1 MKPVWDSLDSRLTR
15 GSSPPTNVNELRQAL
30 FDELNNIPNAEINTL
45 FNYVLP
51 RCTAVVNS
59 RGGHRPF
66 LFVCLLF
73 VLFVF
78 CCFFFFLT
86 PTTLS
91 QNVYQFV

>member
-15 GSSPPTNVNELRQAL
+15 GSNPPTNVNELRQAL

-59 RGGHRPF
+59 RGGHRPVW
-66 LFVCLLF
+66 FVCCLF
-73 VLFVF
+73 CLFFVVV
-78 CCFFFFLT
+78 FFFSFFFN
-86 PTTLS
+86 P
-91 QNVYQFV
+91 NNA